1 MQHLFLLIFTLFF
14 CGKMA
19 AQPAVIARSVT
30 LSESLSMALEN
41 SGQLKKARLDR
52 EGFEERIREGRSNA
66 YPQINASLSADYYPA
81 LPTQLLPGTLFNQ
94 DQPYIPVQFNL
105 PWQFTAQVQVQQQI
119 YNEAARRGVAAVNVT
134 RGVYDLLT
142 ERSEEEVIGNTATV
156 FYQMLQTEQLLRT
169 IDANRLK
176 LDTLKNMAELQVSTG
191 YAIPTDVKRIRV
203 ARTNLETQRQNLLG
217 AISSLRQTLQLLT
230 GTPFEQDLQP
240 IADMSN
246 PAADS
251 ARWLALT
258 IEPETTTEHRL
269 LLRNIE
275 LNRIQVNSLRAE
287 AWPSLSAYTTA
298 YYQAQR
304 PNLNN
309 VFNIGRIGR
318 RWYGMAV
325 VGVKLNVPIFDGFRR
340 LHKIKLLN
348 IEDQKLETDRIQL
361 EGAKS
366 LEFRQ
371 AREQLLNALR
381 GLQMQNDNVLLAR
394 EITDKMRLQ
403 YQEGIVS
410 LSELLNTQTAVVEA
424 EANYWQQVF
433 TYRLAVV
440 KLLKAAGRLEDLQ
453 G

>member
-1 MQHLFLLIFTLFF
+1 MRHSFLLVFALFF
-14 CGKMA
+14 LGKMA
-19 AQPAVIARSVT
+19 AQPSITNHPVT
-30 LSESLSMALEN
+30 LTESLKLAVDH

-52 EGFEERIREGRSNA
+52 EGFEERVREGRSNA
-66 YPQINASLSADYYPA
+66 YPQISASLNADYYPE
-81 LPTQLLPGTLFNQ
+81 LPTQLIPGSLFNQ
-94 DQPYIPVQFNL
+94 DEPYIPVQFNL
-105 PWQFTAQVQVQQQI
+105 PWQFSAQLQVQQQI
-119 YNEAARRGVAAVNVT
+119 YNEAARRGGAAVNVT

-142 ERSEEEVIGNTATV
+142 ERSEEEVLANTATV

-169 IDANRLK
+169 ISANSLK
-176 LDTLKNMAELQVSTG
+176 LDTLKSMADLQVSTG

-217 AISSLRQTLQLLT
+217 AISSLRQTLQLLC
-230 GTPFEQDLQP
+230 GISFDQPFEP
-240 IADMSN
+240 TEDMTN

-275 LNRIQVNSLRAE
+275 LNRIQANSLRAE

-304 PNLNN
+304 PTLTN
-309 VFNIGRIGR
+309 VFNIGR

-325 VGVKLNVPIFDGFRR
+325 IGVKLNVPIFDGFRR
-340 LHKIKLLN
+340 LHKIKMLN
-348 IEDQKLETDRIQL
+348 IEEQKLEADRMQL
-361 EGAKS
+361 EGAKN

-371 AREQLLNALR
+371 AREQVLNALR
-381 GLQMQNDNVLLAR
+381 GLHLQNDNVVLAR
-394 EITDKMRLQ
+394 EISDKMLLQ

-410 LSELLNTQTAVVEA
+410 LSELLNTQTAIVDA

-440 KLLKAAGRLEDLQ
+440 KLLKAAGRLTDLKA
-453 G
+453 

>member
-1 MQHLFLLIFTLFF
+1 MQHLFLLVFTLFF

-19 AQPAVIARSVT
+19 AQPAVTARPVT

-66 YPQINASLSADYYPA
+66 YPQINASLNADYYPA
-81 LPTQLLPGTLFNQ
+81 LPIQLLPGTLFNQ
-94 DQPYIPVQFNL
+94 DQPFIPVQFNL

-176 LDTLKNMAELQVSTG
+176 LDTLKSMAELQVSTG

-217 AISSLRQTLQLLT
+217 AISSLGQTLQLLT
-230 GTPFEQDLQP
+230 GTPFEQTLQP
-240 IADMSN
+240 TADMSN

-287 AWPSLSAYTTA
+287 AWPSLSAHTTA

-304 PNLNN
+304 ANLNN
-309 VFNIGRIGR
+309 VFNIGR

-325 VGVKLNVPIFDGFRR
+325 VGVKLNIPIFDGFRR

-381 GLQMQNDNVLLAR
+381 GLQMQHDNVLLAR